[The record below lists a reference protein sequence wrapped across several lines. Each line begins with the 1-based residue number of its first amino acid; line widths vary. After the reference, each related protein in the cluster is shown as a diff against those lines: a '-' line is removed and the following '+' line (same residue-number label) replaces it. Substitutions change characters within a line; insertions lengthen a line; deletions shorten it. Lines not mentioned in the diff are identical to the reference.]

1 MNAIALRK
9 QIEAVIDDH
18 QLTPDAEGNRHKELF
33 VLFVEIEKWL
43 GNALGDPTD
52 SAAEAEADR
61 MIDAQSKIMRAA
73 AIKKANTPR
82 DILFKLA
89 LWRWDKADVDIAL
102 ADGRRA
108 DAVAYSAFCDLAE
121 MTDEPS
127 VLLAPDDQ
135 DKYWLV

>member
-1 MNAIALRK
+1 MKAATLRK
-9 QIEAVIDDH
+9 QVEAIIDDEESLSEP
-18 QLTPDAEGNRHKELF
+18 QGSSHKELF
-33 VLFVEIEKWL
+33 EIFIEIEKWL
-43 GNALGDPTD
+43 GDTSSDPAN

-61 MIDAQSKIMRAA
+61 MIEAQSKIMRAA
-73 AIKKANTPR
+73 AVKQASTPR

-102 ADGRRA
+102 EDGRRA
-108 DAVAYSAFCDLAE
+108 DAVAYSAFRDLAE

-135 DKYWLV
+135 DKYWHV